1 MTKYISMFFLRDC
14 LEDDEEF
21 VVGEMTLELE
31 ASAAFIGVVALLV
44 DGTIIF
50 PLSSLIS
57 VFHFHPIILVVS
69 LSEQFLVEPVEFWV
83 VLANKSLYDDL

>member
-1 MTKYISMFFLRDC
+1 MTILLAFAGLFECMTTMTSMTKYISMFFLRDC

-50 PLSSLIS
+50 TVSSLIS
-57 VFHFHPIILVVS
+57 V
-69 LSEQFLVEPVEFWV
+69 
-83 VLANKSLYDDL
+83 

>member
-1 MTKYISMFFLRDC
+1 MTILLAFAGLFECMTTMTSMTKYISMFFLRDC

-57 VFHFHPIILVVS
+57 V
-69 LSEQFLVEPVEFWV
+69 
-83 VLANKSLYDDL
+83 